1 MFHGV
6 IELDQLVHR
15 YLRSGLFQ
23 LILVLALLVSIII
36 LQIKKP
42 TTSTA
47 EAKEEKKMLL
57 AALPWSLL
65 IVLAFTVLQKTV
77 TVDQVG
83 RFMLTSVVL
92 SSIQQ
97 IIPLYFILTLPK
109 LKAFAIETYESFF
122 TSTLIGKEFAFW
134 SYVLCPGR
142 YFTMEL
148 KGNVRQNQV
157 LPI

>member
-57 AALPWSLL
+57 AALPWSFL
-65 IVLAFTVLQKTV
+65 IVFSFVVMQKT
-77 TVDQVG
+77 TTTDHVG
-83 RFMLTSVVL
+83 RFMLTSVFL
-92 SSIQQ
+92 SSLQQ

-109 LKAFAIETYESFF
+109 LKTFAIESYQSFF
-122 TSTLIGKEFAFW
+122 TKTFVGKELAFW
-134 SYVLCPGR
+134 SYVFCPGR
-142 YFTMEL
+142 YFTIE
-148 KGNVRQNQV
+148 VRGTAINNQV
-157 LPI
+157 LPV

>member
-57 AALPWSLL
+57 AALPWSFL
-65 IVLAFTVLQKTV
+65 IVFSFVVMQKT
-77 TVDQVG
+77 TTTDHVG
-83 RFMLTSVVL
+83 RFMLTSVFL
-92 SSIQQ
+92 SSLQQ

-109 LKAFAIETYESFF
+109 LKAFAIETCQSFF
-122 TSTLIGKEFAFW
+122 TNTLIGRELAFW
-134 SYVLCPGR
+134 SYV
-142 YFTMEL
+142 Y
-148 KGNVRQNQV
+148 V
-157 LPI
+157 LADVSQLN

>member
-57 AALPWSLL
+57 AALPWSFL
-65 IVLAFTVLQKTV
+65 IVFSFVVMQKTIS
-77 TVDQVG
+77 TDHVG
-83 RFMLTSVVL
+83 RFMLTSVFL
-92 SSIQQ
+92 SSLQQ

-109 LKAFAIETYESFF
+109 LKTFAIESYQSFF
-122 TSTLIGKEFAFW
+122 TKTFVGKELAFW
-134 SYVLCPGR
+134 SYVFCPGR
-142 YFTMEL
+142 YFTIE
-148 KGNVRQNQV
+148 VRGTARNNQV
-157 LPI
+157 LPV